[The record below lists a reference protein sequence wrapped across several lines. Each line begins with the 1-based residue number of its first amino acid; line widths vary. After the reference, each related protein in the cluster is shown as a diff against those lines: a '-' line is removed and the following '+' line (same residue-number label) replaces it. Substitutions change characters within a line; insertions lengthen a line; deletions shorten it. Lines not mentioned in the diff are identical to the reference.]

1 MNQNDTP
8 QHTSQQPSASS
19 SSYPAVNPQSNND
32 EIDLLDLMRSI
43 WSQRGLVIG
52 IMLISVLAVLSFH
65 FSKATFSV
73 ASRIDYP
80 ISLSFLQNGKL
91 NYPNGSAFS
100 PRDLTASSVLLEA
113 VEKSGVEVNLSDLQ
127 EALITQQS
135 NSLLQKGEQKLTD
148 MLANAKTP
156 DDIRTA
162 AEQSL
167 KNLKDLGLGYLT
179 VSLDLTKVSLT
190 QQQASV
196 LLQNIVDAWAKQCI
210 SRGLMDIN
218 ITRPMVAFAATNGNN
233 LIDNYDRAT
242 SYLKS
247 LKVAVAQLTK
257 LSGSNSLV
265 VNGMTLEDIHRRIE
279 ALGTRDI
286 SPLRG
291 FAYTNSDVLSKSDSA
306 IQVRLFSRQ
315 RLLNLEHERL
325 TKLIASYDLA
335 LEQLGSSNQQQMG
348 ASVQRGQNTQS
359 GQGNAAQ
366 FDQSF
371 LDSLLQLGTRL
382 GAVDTRKQLFERRIA
397 AVEELLSLEKEISIL
412 NGTVDDKAMNINPE
426 VILKGALVDIAKSL
440 NEIQQDITKFVDAT
454 RELTI
459 GNHTQVY
466 TASSAPQVR
475 GGLMQLAPKFVLMLV
490 LGAVLGLFLGLFVA
504 LIRSAL
510 LKSK

>member
-1 MNQNDTP
+1 M
-8 QHTSQQPSASS
+8 
-19 SSYPAVNPQSNND
+19 
-32 EIDLLDLMRSI
+32 
-43 WSQRGLVIG
+43 
-52 IMLISVLAVLSFH
+52 
-65 FSKATFSV
+65 
-73 ASRIDYP
+73 
-80 ISLSFLQNGKL
+80 
-91 NYPNGSAFS
+91 
-100 PRDLTASSVLLEA
+100 
-113 VEKSGVEVNLSDLQ
+113 
-127 EALITQQS
+127 
-135 NSLLQKGEQKLTD
+135 
-148 MLANAKTP
+148 
-156 DDIRTA
+156 
-162 AEQSL
+162 
-167 KNLKDLGLGYLT
+167 
-179 VSLDLTKVSLT
+179 
-190 QQQASV
+190 
-196 LLQNIVDAWAKQCI
+196 
-210 SRGLMDIN
+210 
-218 ITRPMVAFAATNGNN
+218 
-233 LIDNYDRAT
+233 
-242 SYLKS
+242 
-247 LKVAVAQLTK
+247 
-257 LSGSNSLV
+257 
-265 VNGMTLEDIHRRIE
+265 
-279 ALGTRDI
+279 
-286 SPLRG
+286 RG

-412 NGTVDDKAMNINPE
+412 KGTVDDKALNINPE

-475 GGLMQLAPKFVLMLV
+475 GGLMQLAPRFVLMLV